1 MIGLIISF
9 RSARRL
15 GMWVDIEA
23 HPQTVQ
29 KRLQTNLD
37 NRAVII
43 YPSSCEAWDLQ
54 MNKYE
59 HDRVRH
65 PPWLL
70 ADGKLAS
77 GVNML
82 NKT

>member
-1 MIGLIISF
+1 
-9 RSARRL
+9 
-15 GMWVDIEA
+15 MWVAIEA
-23 HPQTVQ
+23 HMQTVQ

-37 NRAVII
+37 YCAVVI
-43 YPSSCEAWDLQ
+43 YASINEAWDLQ
-54 MNKYE
+54 TNKYE

-77 GVNML
+77 GVNMI